1 MSWDNKLLGAA
12 REMLPGTISW
22 PKAKNH
28 LQQGTVTTV
37 IALPGAVPFKQI
49 AKCRGFQ
56 HMPAV
61 G

>member
-22 PKAKNH
+22 PKAKNR

-37 IALPGAVPFKQI
+37 IALPGAVPFKQR